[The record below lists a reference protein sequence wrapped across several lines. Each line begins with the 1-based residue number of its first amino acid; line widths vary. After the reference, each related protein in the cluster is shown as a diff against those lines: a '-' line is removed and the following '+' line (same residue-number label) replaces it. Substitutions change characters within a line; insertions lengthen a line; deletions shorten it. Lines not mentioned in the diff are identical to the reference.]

1 MQTPFTMIAGVLA
14 FAFSSLIIAPCEAQP
29 IELDADAAE
38 LVQVTARVDA
48 IDKKK
53 RLVTITG
60 PLGHTV
66 VVRAGPE
73 VKNLDRVKAG
83 DDIVVSY
90 YEEVAVIVRKYDG
103 PPKTDGQGFVQAEEE
118 GMDLDPPT
126 VEVDEAAAVAPQGA
140 KPGAAAAETVT
151 VTTTVEA
158 VDYNNRVVTLKG
170 PNGTV
175 RKVRVGSAVQN
186 LNEIKPGD
194 TVTLQ
199 VTEAVAVNVQ
209 AP

>member
-1 MQTPFTMIAGVLA
+1 
-14 FAFSSLIIAPCEAQP
+14 
-29 IELDADAAE
+29 
-38 LVQVTARVDA
+38 
-48 IDKKK
+48 
-53 RLVTITG
+53 
-60 PLGHTV
+60 
-66 VVRAGPE
+66 
-73 VKNLDRVKAG
+73 
-83 DDIVVSY
+83 
-90 YEEVAVIVRKYDG
+90 
-103 PPKTDGQGFVQAEEE
+103 
-118 GMDLDPPT
+118 
-126 VEVDEAAAVAPQGA
+126 
-140 KPGAAAAETVT
+140 VT